1 LAEDEA
7 APANKSQR
15 ALDWVNFFIADV
27 ETAFGPFIAVYLIAN
42 GWSQGMI
49 GLLLTIGG
57 LAAIL
62 SQLPGGA
69 IVDAAPNKRLL
80 LACAIGM
87 IAAGALI
94 FAFFSNPIMVFAAEI
109 LQGGTAGIVRPAE
122 VAIGLGLVGHRAFN
136 RRLGRNHSSRR
147 GQSF

>member
-1 LAEDEA
+1 MAEDEA
-7 APANKSQR
+7 APSNKSQR

-57 LAAIL
+57 VASIL

-80 LACAIGM
+80 AQDFGYTIGFFTLAA
-87 IAAGALI
+87 IAACGFAVI
-94 FAFFSNPIMVFAAEI
+94 FFFMPETMPSEF
-109 LQGGTAGIVRPAE
+109 RPVSAD
-122 VAIGLGLVGHRAFN
+122 RK
-136 RRLGRNHSSRR
+136 R
-147 GQSF
+147 